1 MNRRH
6 FLQKTTAAAV
16 ATAASSALSSPLLA
30 ADGGAKPEVF
40 AATGKP
46 RFQFSLKWGMID
58 EPLSVMDKFKL
69 LKDLGYDGVEMDSQY
84 SVPAKELTAAIEAT
98 GLPAQ
103 GVVNANHWSIRLSDP
118 SADIRAK
125 ALKELLDGIRY
136 THDIGASSLLLVPG
150 AVRDPQNENKEQ
162 VWQRS
167 IEGIRQA
174 LPLAA
179 EKGVRICIENVW
191 NQFLYTHG
199 NGAPD
204 NQSAEQYIKYVDELN
219 STWVGIYLDLSNH
232 RKYSYCPDWI
242 RAMGSRIVKCD
253 TKDYL
258 LAKDAKDGKKEGFC
272 DIGEGSVDW
281 PATRKALADIN
292 YYGWIS
298 SEVGGGN
305 RARLADNL
313 ARMNKYIQGA

>member
-6 FLQKTTAAAV
+6 FLQQTTAAV
-16 ATAASSALSSPLLA
+16 ATAALSPSLSTTAKA
-30 ADGGAKPEVF
+30 APEVF

-46 RFQFSLKWGMID
+46 RFQFSVKWGMIG

-84 SVPAKELTAAIEAT
+84 AVPAKELTAAIEAT
-98 GLPAQ
+98 GIPAQ
-103 GVVNANHWSIRLSDP
+103 GVVNANHWSTRLSDP

-125 ALKELLDGIRY
+125 ALQELLDGIRY

-150 AVRDPQNENKEQ
+150 AVRDPQNENSQQ
-162 VWQRS
+162 VWERS
-167 IEGIRQA
+167 IAGIRQA

-179 EKGVRICIENVW
+179 EKGVRIGIENVW
-191 NQFLYTHG
+191 NQFLYQHG
-199 NGAPD
+199 NDAPAD
-204 NQSAEQYIKYVDELN
+204 QKPDQYIKYVDEIA

-242 RAMGSRIVKCD
+242 HAMGSRIIKID

-258 LAKDAKDGKKEGFC
+258 LAKDAKDGRKEGFC
-272 DIGEGSVDW
+272 DIGDGSVDW
-281 PATRKALADIN
+281 EATRKALVDIN
-292 YYGWIS
+292 YFGWIS
-298 SEVGGGN
+298 SEVAGGN

-313 ARMNKYIQGA
+313 ERMKKYIQGA